1 MSKLEIILI
10 CVSTLSIFFN
20 VGVFL
25 YARNAI
31 MQLLSVS
38 SELGDLK
45 EMADSLASHTKEV
58 YELEMFYGDDTLK
71 HLMDHARSF
80 NDYLDSF
87 EYIYSLTDEQF
98 VGVEAEITE
107 LEEIEIG
114 TQTQKNQS

>member
-20 VGVFL
+20 VGVFI

-31 MQLLSVS
+31 AQLLSVAG
-38 SELGDLK
+38 ELGDLK

-58 YELEMFYGDDTLK
+58 YELEMFYGDDTLQ

-80 NDYLDSF
+80 NEYLDTF
-87 EYIYSLTDEQF
+87 EYIYSLTDEQL
-98 VGVEAEITE
+98 VEAETE
-107 LEEIEIG
+107 IKEIEIG
-114 TQTQKNQS
+114 SETQTPAPN

>member
-31 MQLLSVS
+31 AQLLSVAG
-38 SELGDLK
+38 ELGDLK

-58 YELEMFYGDDTLK
+58 YELEMFYGDDTLQ

-80 NDYLDSF
+80 NEYLDTF
-87 EYIYSLTDEQF
+87 EYIYSLTDEQIEE
-98 VGVEAEITE
+98 GETE
-107 LEEIEIG
+107 TETKEIEIG
-114 TQTQKNQS
+114 SET

>member
-20 VGVFL
+20 VGVFI
-25 YARNAI
+25 YARNVLA
-31 MQLLSVS
+31 QLLSVS
-38 SELGDLK
+38 GELGDLK

-80 NDYLDSF
+80 NNYLDSF
-87 EYIYSLTDEQF
+87 EYIYSLTDEQIA
-98 VGVEAEITE
+98 EAETE
-107 LEEIEIG
+107 IKEIEIG
-114 TQTQKNQS
+114 TQTQTQNPG